1 MVKKYLFFYERLSR
15 EDGDDESCSIGNQRR
30 ILQRFQ
36 EENDGFADYEVEE
49 FIDDGYTGT
58 NFDRPDFQRMME
70 KIRSLYGH
78 VIVVVTKDFS
88 RLGRDTIDTV
98 NYLEKVFPFLEVRY
112 IAVNDDYDSKD
123 YPYGLDFES
132 KFKNLI
138 NGIYP
143 LQTSCAQKKIKMEEA
158 RQGKHNGPVPLYG
171 FQYTQ
176 DREYEVDW
184 EAATVVQMIMDLL
197 EQKKSFKFIIRY
209 LAEKEIEPPS
219 LYLTRKFGVKLSKVS
234 KSPVWNR
241 ATILKI
247 ARNKAY
253 LGYSVRHKVETYVP
267 GTKKSRSVGRGQQI
281 LVADRQPAIIRLE
294 QFNSVNRW
302 LDERAEQIGHKSV
315 GREKKQRISAL
326 YKKVYCANCGHAL
339 TRRKD
344 GNYDVYFCLDKREN
358 PLSTCSFEP
367 IKTKTLEGAV
377 LETLQFNMEMFTNS
391 KKSMMQFLKDNT
403 GGIQEEVASCQATI
417 EIISRQ
423 KINLYAEYKL
433 GHLTKEEYI
442 KNKEELSEQINILN
456 KKITV
461 LEDNISKCNEN
472 NFIFNS
478 DYARIVE
485 KFKDDQILSPDL
497 ADAFIEKILVDVKHN
512 INIIF
517 KYQDEIIKINEL
529 RIS

>member
-30 ILQRFQ
+30 ILQGFC
-36 EENDGFADYEVEE
+36 EENDEFADYEVEE

-70 KIRSLYGH
+70 KIRSLYGNI
-78 VIVVVTKDFS
+78 IVVVTKDFS

-123 YPYGLDFES
+123 YPNGLDIES

-143 LQTSCAQKKIKMEEA
+143 LQTSCAQKKMKMEEA

-171 FQYTQ
+171 FRYTQ

-184 EAATVVQMIMDLL
+184 EAAIVVQMIMDLL

-209 LAEKEIEPPS
+209 LAEKKIEPPS

-241 ATILKI
+241 VTILKI

-267 GTKKSRSVGRGQQI
+267 GTKKSRSICRNQQI

-294 QFNSVNRW
+294 QFNNVNRW
-302 LDERAEQIGHKSV
+302 LDERAEKIGHKSV

-326 YKKVYCANCGHAL
+326 YKKVYCTNCGHAL

-358 PLSTCSFEP
+358 PLSTCSFEL
-367 IKTKTLEGAV
+367 IETKTLEAAV
-377 LETLQFNMEMFTNS
+377 LETLQFNMGLFTNS
-391 KKSMMQFLKDNT
+391 KKKMMRFLKDNT
-403 GGIQEEVASCQATI
+403 GGTQEEVASCHATI
-417 EIISRQ
+417 EIMSRR

-433 GHLTKEEYI
+433 GHLTKKEYI
-442 KNKEELSEQINILN
+442 KKKEELSEQISVLN
-456 KKITV
+456 KKIMV
-461 LEDNISKCNEN
+461 IENNISLRDGS

-478 DYARIVE
+478 EYARLVG
-485 KFKDDQILSPDL
+485 KFKDARVLSPEL
-497 ADAFIEKILVDVKHN
+497 ADAFIEKVFVDVKHN
-512 INIIF
+512 INITF
-517 KYQDEIIKINEL
+517 KFQDEVKKLYKLET
-529 RIS
+529 S

>member
-1 MVKKYLFFYERLSR
+1 M
-15 EDGDDESCSIGNQRR
+15 G
-30 ILQRFQ
+30 
-36 EENDGFADYEVEE
+36 
-49 FIDDGYTGT
+49 
-58 NFDRPDFQRMME
+58 
-70 KIRSLYGH
+70 KIRSLYGN

-112 IAVNDDYDSKD
+112 IAVNDGYDSKD

-143 LQTSCAQKKIKMEEA
+143 LQTSCAQKKMKMEEA

-171 FQYTQ
+171 FRYTQ

-209 LAEKEIEPPS
+209 LAEKKIEPPS

-241 ATILKI
+241 VTILKI

-267 GTKKSRSVGRGQQI
+267 GTKKSRSVGRDQQI

-302 LDERAEQIGHKSV
+302 LDERAEQNGHRSD
-315 GREKKQRISAL
+315 GREKKQRVSAL
-326 YKKVYCANCGHAL
+326 CKKVYCTNCGHAL
-339 TRRKD
+339 SRRKD

-367 IKTKTLEGAV
+367 IETKILEAAV
-377 LETLQFNMEMFTNS
+377 LETLQFNMELFTNS
-391 KKSMMQFLKDNT
+391 KKEMMRFLTDNT
-403 GGIQEEVASCQATI
+403 GGTQEEVARLHDTI
-417 EIISRQ
+417 EAMSSQ
-423 KINLYAEYKL
+423 KINLYGDYKS

-442 KNKEELSEQINILN
+442 KEKEALSEQIGVLN
-456 KKITV
+456 EKIM
-461 LEDNISKCNEN
+461 LIEDNISKRDES
-472 NFIFNS
+472 NFRLHS
-478 DYARIVE
+478 EYADLVE
-485 KFKDDQILSPDL
+485 TFKDEPTLSSDM
-497 ADAFIEKILVDVKHN
+497 ADAFIEKVLVDENHN
-512 INIIF
+512 IEITF
-517 KYQDEIIKINEL
+517 KFGGMNW
-529 RIS
+529 

>member
-30 ILQRFQ
+30 ILQRFS
-36 EENDGFADYEVEE
+36 EENDEFADYEVEE

-70 KIRSLYGH
+70 KIRFLYGN

-123 YPYGLDFES
+123 YPNGLDFES

-143 LQTSCAQKKIKMEEA
+143 LQTSCAQKKMKMEEA
-158 RQGKHNGPVPLYG
+158 RQGKHNGRGPFYG

-176 DREYEVDW
+176 DREYEVDR

-197 EQKKSFKFIIRY
+197 EEKKSFKFIIRY
-209 LAEKEIEPPS
+209 LAEKKIETPS

-241 ATILKI
+241 VTILKI

-267 GTKKSRSVGRGQQI
+267 GTKKSRSVCREQQI
-281 LVADRQPAIIRLE
+281 LVADRQPAIIRPE
-294 QFNSVNRW
+294 QFNNVNRW

-315 GREKKQRISAL
+315 GREKKQRVSAL
-326 YKKVYCANCGHAL
+326 YKKVYCTNCGHAL

-358 PLSTCSFEP
+358 PLSTCSFEL
-367 IKTKTLEGAV
+367 IETKTLEAAV
-377 LETLQFNMEMFTNS
+377 LETLQFNMGLFTNS
-391 KKSMMQFLKDNT
+391 KNKMIRFLKNNIS
-403 GGIQEEVASCQATI
+403 GKREEATRYYDSI
-417 EIISRQ
+417 ESISHKKMDLYGEYQ
-423 KINLYAEYKL
+423 SGNLI
-433 GHLTKEEYI
+433 KEEYI
-442 KNKEELSEQINILN
+442 KCYSAN
-456 KKITV
+456 
-461 LEDNISKCNEN
+461 
-472 NFIFNS
+472 
-478 DYARIVE
+478 
-485 KFKDDQILSPDL
+485 
-497 ADAFIEKILVDVKHN
+497 
-512 INIIF
+512 
-517 KYQDEIIKINEL
+517 
-529 RIS
+529 